1 MFSNFAAF
9 IVLLLDKALSMPF
22 PRINRKKR
30 IITVSIFEPGVDLGP
45 PITSKMELSV
55 TIINS

>member
-1 MFSNFAAF
+1 MFSNFTAF
-9 IVLLLDKALSMPF
+9 IALLLDKALSMPF

-45 PITSKMELSV
+45 PGPRSFEC
-55 TIINS
+55 